1 MICGAVSTVTVY
13 LTWFW
18 RLRSLPALT
27 SSLTVAGSCLFTANM
42 AAVSP
47 FCGEMRKRKTTI
59 MSAGYHEESEMR
71 MEHRTKKWILTQV
84 ETRESVKKL
93 AYPA

>member
-1 MICGAVSTVTVY
+1 MI
-13 LTWFW
+13 
-18 RLRSLPALT
+18 
-27 SSLTVAGSCLFTANM
+27 
-42 AAVSP
+42 AVSP

>member
-27 SSLTVAGSCLFTANM
+27 SSLRMAEGHLSTAIM
-42 AAVSP
+42 IAVSP
-47 FCGEMRKRKTTI
+47 FCGEMRKRTI